1 MITFEKGKKRFAFRI
16 AGVAISNNKVLLHR
30 SVLDDF
36 WALPGG
42 RCELLENSKDTLMRE
57 MKEEMGVEIKIIRPL
72 YFVENFFKIE
82 NRDSHEVSIIY
93 LMQFP
98 PESKKIVERDTF
110 YGNESQLG
118 FEKDDAYGKELR
130 LIFRWFNINELEKL
144 EVYPSFLRTSL
155 KNIKAYPEHI
165 INKDN

>member
-16 AGVAISNNKVLLHR
+16 AGVAILDRKVLLHK

-42 RCELLENSKDTLMRE
+42 RCEFLENSRDTLIRE
-57 MKEEMGVEIKIIRPL
+57 MKEEMGVEINIIRPL
-72 YFVENFFKIE
+72 YFVENFFEYE
-82 NRDSHEVSIIY
+82 NRDCHEVSIIY
-93 LMQFP
+93 LMDFP
-98 PESKKIVERDTF
+98 PKSKKIIEKDIF

-118 FEKDDAYGKELR
+118 FEKDEIYGKKLKI
-130 LIFRWFNINELEKL
+130 IFRWFSINELENL

-155 KNIKAYPEHI
+155 QNIKPYPEHI
-165 INKDN
+165 IHKDN